1 MSFLHPWAL
10 AIGILAAAP
19 VLLHLLRRETA
30 QRVSFPALRYL
41 RSAEKRTARSM
52 RLRDLL
58 LLAARVLIIAL
69 LAVAAARPLAG
80 RGDAEDHAPTD
91 VILLLDNSAS
101 MSRVRDGRTLFD
113 FQLAAARTALEA
125 ASPLDRFWVVPVV
138 GSSIAA
144 GVDAASAARALD
156 SIAPTDAAGALVARA
171 AEVTT
176 AVPVLEGR
184 VRELQIYSDLQTT
197 GLAGDP
203 LDLSSWGRVV
213 VGRVA
218 GTGDPNG
225 SVAGL
230 YLEPDGAVVPGD
242 PPAAVVRI
250 ERGGTEGDAGGGDRS
265 AGAREGRDGAAGD
278 TVEVRLLVDDQTV
291 AMARAGW
298 GSELL
303 IALPE
308 LEPGSHVVRVET
320 PASGLRSDDAR
331 QLGVLAMGAPT
342 IRHTG
347 PPASFVASALATLA
361 EAGRVRTGGV
371 DPVDIVEG
379 VSAPPAGGRAL
390 VLVPPEEL
398 TQLPAF
404 DQRLA
409 ALGVPWRLEGRA
421 AAGDLRLADGSGV
434 PGLASVRI
442 RVAHGLER
450 LSAPAT
456 EDDSV
461 LARTGDGAPWA
472 VRGRAGGR
480 TYVLLA
486 SPLHPDATDLPTGVA
501 MVPFLEH
508 VLLRWTRP
516 AGALTRWVD
525 AGTTLALPPR
535 IEALG
540 SPGGDA
546 RPVEGGAPWTPLEA
560 GVWTFDLP
568 GDGASAIAYVGVNV
582 PLAES
587 TTGAATASMV
597 EAAFPGAD
605 VVDVDLPGG
614 WRDAVFGA
622 RRGAEATPWILALLL
637 GLALAELFLRA
648 PGRARRPLGAVEP
661 A

>member
-10 AIGILAAAP
+10 LVAALAAAP
-19 VLLHLLRRETA
+19 ILLHLLRRETA

-41 RSAEKRTARSM
+41 RSAEKRTARTL

-58 LLAARVLIIAL
+58 LLAARILIIVL

-91 VILLLDNSAS
+91 AILLLDNSAS
-101 MSRVRDGRTLFD
+101 MNRVRDGRTLFD
-113 FQLAAARTALEA
+113 FQLDAARAALAAAT
-125 ASPLDRFWVVPVV
+125 PIDRFWIVPLV

-156 SIAPTDAAGALVARA
+156 SIAPTDGAGVLISRA
-171 AEVTT
+171 TEATA

-184 VRELQIYSDLQTT
+184 VRELQVYSDLQAT
-197 GLAGDP
+197 GLRGDP
-203 LDLSSWGRVV
+203 LDLASWGRVV

-218 GTGDPNG
+218 ADGGPNG
-225 SVAGL
+225 SVARL
-230 YLEPDGAVVPGD
+230 HLEPDGAVVPGD
-242 PPAAVVRI
+242 PPAAVVLI
-250 ERGGTEGDAGGGDRS
+250 ERGEADEDRS
-265 AGAREGRDGAAGD
+265 VVEGVEGSAGD

-291 AMARAGW
+291 AIARAAW

-303 IALPE
+303 IPLPE
-308 LEPGSHVVRVET
+308 LEPGPHVVRVET

-331 QLGVLAMGAPT
+331 QLGVLAAGAPT
-342 IRHTG
+342 IRHSGPTTG
-347 PPASFVASALATLA
+347 FVGSALATLV
-361 EAGRVRTGGV
+361 EAGRVRSGGA
-371 DPVDIVEG
+371 DPVDVVEG
-379 VSAPPAGGRAL
+379 VTAPPQGGRAL
-390 VLVPPEEL
+390 VLIPPDEL

-409 ALGVPWRLEGRA
+409 SLGVPWRLEGRT
-421 AAGDLRLADGSGV
+421 AAGELHLADGSGV
-434 PGLASVRI
+434 PGLGSVRI

-450 LSAPAT
+450 LSAPVT
-456 EDDSV
+456 DSDSV
-461 LARTGDGAPWA
+461 LARTADGAPWA
-472 VRGRAGGR
+472 VRGRTGGR

-516 AGALTRWVD
+516 DGAPTRSVE
-525 AGTTLALPPR
+525 AGTTLALPSR

-540 SPGGDA
+540 SPAGTA
-546 RPVEGGAPWTPLEA
+546 RQVEGGAPWTPLEA

-568 GDGASAIAYVGVNV
+568 GDGASTVSYVGVNV
-582 PLAES
+582 PATES
-587 TTGAATASMV
+587 TNGTATAGMV
-597 EAAFPGAD
+597 ESAFPGAD
-605 VVDVDLPGG
+605 VVDIDATEG
-614 WRDAVFGA
+614 WRAAVFGA
-622 RRGAEATPWILALLL
+622 RRGAEATPWIVALLL

-648 PGRARRPLGAVEP
+648 PGRARPSREAAEP